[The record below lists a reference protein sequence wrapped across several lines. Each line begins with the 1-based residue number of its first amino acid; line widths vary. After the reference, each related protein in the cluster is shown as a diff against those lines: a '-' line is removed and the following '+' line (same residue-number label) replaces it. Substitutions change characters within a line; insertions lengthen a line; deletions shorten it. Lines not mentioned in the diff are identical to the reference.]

1 MGPRICGWA
10 EALDPSWCV
19 GSPATEHSPFHPLV
33 PLGLGLR
40 LVREYPGE
48 VKKNRGERPD
58 ASGEGGA
65 PRAPPGAGDEQGPK
79 AHFQGWRGQARSGQ
93 SSDWGFFLFGVGAS
107 GREASPCLRARFEQG
122 NPFASPP
129 SLPRLKTV
137 GELLLRLLPEA
148 LRDGGGGC
156 GEGRGPAPVCP
167 CSSACGGRGGGSS
180 CHRDQCRRTHRE
192 AGVGGGSFSHCSPHP
207 PHQGPPWPSASP
219 AGPLSPLPGPMGQAG
234 SESEE
239 CASGVCWVL
248 PAPDSG
254 LRGSRGSWS
263 LWLRGGAGLAMVH
276 RSPFPGSRFP
286 PPLAGGLYFRAVLLC
301 LRVEAAQTW
310 P

>member
-58 ASGEGGA
+58 AGGEGGA

-148 LRDGGGGC
+148 LRDGGGGR

-192 AGVGGGSFSHCSPHP
+192 AGVGGVIQPLLTPPAPPRAALAFS
-207 PHQGPPWPSASP
+207 
-219 AGPLSPLPGPMGQAG
+219 LPGW
-234 SESEE
+234 
-239 CASGVCWVL
+239 ASV
-248 PAPDSG
+248 PAP
-254 LRGSRGSWS
+254 RPY
-263 LWLRGGAGLAMVH
+263 GAG
-276 RSPFPGSRFP
+276 RIR
-286 PPLAGGLYFRAVLLC
+286 
-301 LRVEAAQTW
+301 E
-310 P
+310 